1 MLSRG
6 FPLIFTQQVDRRLL
20 WKAFSLEIG
29 PLPFRLMPPPPLSLP
44 LPHTPTVQSETPCQ
58 LQRWKEV
65 ATGLTGVPSQELLVP
80 SQPHTRKPSVEP
92 LPRVLHFSATALG
105 VLLVCLV
112 FGPWDS
118 SLDN

>member
-1 MLSRG
+1 MEGLFSG
-6 FPLIFTQQVDRRLL
+6 DRPT
-20 WKAFSLEIG
+20 SLQADA
-29 PLPFRLMPPPPLSLP
+29 PPPLSLP